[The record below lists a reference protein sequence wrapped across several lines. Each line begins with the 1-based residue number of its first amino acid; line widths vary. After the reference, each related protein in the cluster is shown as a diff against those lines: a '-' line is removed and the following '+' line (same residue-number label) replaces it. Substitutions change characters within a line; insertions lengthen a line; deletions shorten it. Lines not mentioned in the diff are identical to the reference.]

1 MMKKIL
7 LLFIVSLI
15 FLSSQLSAQETY
27 FGKNKVRYKDF
38 NWSYIQTRHF
48 DIYFYEDAYETA
60 KFTATVMESAYV
72 EIAKELN
79 YKIQEEIPVFVYNSH
94 NDFQQTNITQG
105 LLPEGVGGFT
115 EAFKNRIVIPFDGS
129 YEDFRHVLHHEL
141 THAFVYDLIY
151 GKSFSSLLSRNKLFN
166 LPLWYAEGFA
176 EYSSRHGWDYFSDMF
191 VRDATIN
198 GYLTPPDYLGGFLAY
213 KQGQAMIK
221 YIAETYGEDKLGEIL
236 KKGKVYLTLNKAL
249 VDVLGI
255 TQEELWKDFSKEMKR
270 RYWPEI
276 ALRAEAEEFAKQ
288 LTTARKDG
296 SYFNEKPEFHPDGTK
311 IAIFTDKSDYTE
323 IVLIDAEDGHSLKAL
338 VKGERSSDLESLH
351 SFVSGMSFSPEG
363 DKMVFVAKSNG
374 DPTLMFYDLTHDK
387 IYMKK
392 KFDFYNILSPSWS
405 PDTKK
410 IAFSALRG
418 NKRDLYV
425 YNIETDELT
434 QLTHD
439 RYDDKE
445 PSWLPNSEEIIF
457 SSDRPHSKSRMP
469 EWEKN
474 MYVTEGAY
482 LPGDFKYGFY
492 NLFHIT
498 INQTDTIDE
507 LDVGQGQNIAPKVS
521 PDGTKVAF
529 ISNRNGIDNIYVA
542 YLDSSLVYPVT
553 DILTGVRSISW
564 SPNSRKIAFSAFN
577 KGAFDIFVLDKL
589 KPAGENNVL
598 ANTDFMNGKYN
609 ILDSNKTFAE
619 QTDSLLPDTTLD
631 FDSVM
636 AATFNYTPK
645 STEAD
650 TATMSDSVKT
660 DTMLAETPKEKDS
673 LVTTKTGVYDEGFVY
688 VSDTEDKK
696 FDSLLIGVPREDNAA
711 ENSKPVEE
719 PEYFNS
725 RPGPDKNGEYVVK
738 KYKTKYTPDFV
749 HATPGYN
756 TFYGFQGQAYIIL
769 TDYLGNHQ
777 FYFATDLV
785 NTIDQSNIQVLYF
798 YNKKRTNFGVGLFHS
813 KNFYSFLDNMFFS
826 DRFYGFQGIARYP
839 MSTFNRVDLTVSQYF
854 IDRQYNY
861 TSQIAFDQY
870 NPTYG
875 FKENS
880 KVTVGELAYISDNVL
895 WGLTGPINGRRIKL
909 SASTGVNI
917 FNTKDIEFTSVEM
930 DYRKYWHIKNNF
942 SLAFRVS
949 SGASF
954 GRTPKLYFLGGT
966 TNWIGKKTYDASV
979 YDVKNLYF
987 ADIVTPLRGVPYYEL
1002 SGNRY
1007 GLINAEFRFPLI
1019 DYFAL
1024 HFPLPIVFSRIQGVF
1039 FTDIGSAWNNSNFKG
1054 GVSDNG
1060 DGRLNDIKMG
1070 FGTGL
1075 RLNLGFF
1082 LLRYDLAWGT
1092 DLNTVFPRTTSYF
1105 SMGADF

>member
-1 MMKKIL
+1 MKKPIL
-7 LLFIVSLI
+7 FLIVSLI
-15 FLSSQLSAQETY
+15 LFSSYASAQETY

-38 NWSYIQTRHF
+38 NWSYIQTKHF

-129 YEDFRHVLHHEL
+129 YEEFRHVLHHEL

-198 GYLTPPDYLGGFLAY
+198 GYLAPPDYLGGFLAY

-221 YIAETYGEDKLGEIL
+221 YIADTYGEDKLGEIL

-249 VDVLGI
+249 IDVLGI
-255 TQEELWKDFSKEMKR
+255 DQEELWKGFSKEMKR

-276 ALRAEAEEFAKQ
+276 ALREEAEEFSTQ
-288 LTTARKDG
+288 LTKARNDG

-311 IAIFTDKSDYTE
+311 LAIFTDKSDYTE
-323 IVLIDAEDGHSLKAL
+323 IVLIDAEDGHQIEKL

-351 SFVSGMSFSPEG
+351 SFVSGMSFSPDG
-363 DKMVFVAKSNG
+363 DKMIFVAKSNG
-374 DPTLMFYDLTHDK
+374 DPTLMFYDLAK
-387 IYMKK
+387 KEIYMKK
-392 KFDFYNILSPSWS
+392 KFDFYNILSPRWS
-405 PDTKK
+405 PDNKK
-410 IAFSALRG
+410 IAFSALKG
-418 NKRDLYV
+418 NERDLYV
-425 YNIETDELT
+425 YNIESD
-434 QLTHD
+434 QLSQITHD

-445 PSWLPNSEEIIF
+445 PSWLPNSEDIIF
-457 SSDRPHSKSRMP
+457 SSDRPHSKYKMP
-469 EWEKN
+469 EWNKN
-474 MYVTEGAY
+474 MYVVEGAY

-492 NLFHIT
+492 NLFE
-498 INQTDTIDE
+498 INIKKADVTTE
-507 LDVGQGQNIAPKVS
+507 LDVGQGQNIAPSVS

-542 YLDSSLVYPVT
+542 ILDSSYVYPVT

-589 KPAGENNVL
+589 QPTGDNNL
-598 ANTDFMNGKYN
+598 LTNTDYMNGKYN
-609 ILDSNKTFAE
+609 KFSSIE
-619 QTDSLLPDTTLD
+619 QLAKNTDSILVDTALN

-636 AATFNYTPK
+636 AQTFSFADD
-645 STEAD
+645 STK
-650 TATMSDSVKT
+650 SDSTMTDSVTT
-660 DTMLAETPKEKDS
+660 DTLLADAPKEEEDS
-673 LVTTKTGVYDEGFVY
+673 LITTETGVYDEGFVF
-688 VSDTEDKK
+688 VSDSDDTKL
-696 FDSLLIGVPREDNAA
+696 DSLLIGVPRELDQAQ
-711 ENSKPVEE
+711 NSKPMEE
-719 PEYFNS
+719 SPYFDD
-725 RPGPDKNGEYVVK
+725 RPGPDKNGDYVVK

-756 TFYGFQGQAYIIL
+756 TFYGFQGQAYFIL

-785 NTIDQSNIQVLYF
+785 NTIDQSNIQILYF
-798 YNKKRTNFGVGLFHS
+798 YNKKRTNLGVGIFHS
-813 KNFYSFLDNMFFS
+813 KNFYSFLNNMFFS

-839 MSTFNRVDLTVSQYF
+839 MSTFSRIDMTLSQYF

-861 TSQIAFDQY
+861 TSYAAYDQY
-870 NPTYG
+870 NPIYG

-895 WGLTGPINGRRIKL
+895 WGLTGPINGRRVKL
-909 SASTGVNI
+909 RASGGINLFDSKGVQ
-917 FNTKDIEFTSVEM
+917 FTSLEF
-930 DYRKYWHIKNNF
+930 DYRKYIHIKNNF

-966 TNWIGKKTYDASV
+966 TNWIGKRTYDASV

-987 ADIVTPLRGVPYYEL
+987 ADVVTPLRGVPYYEL

-1007 GLINAEFRFPLI
+1007 SVINAEFRFPLI

-1024 HFPLPIVFSRIQGVF
+1024 HFPLPLVFSRIQGLF
-1039 FTDIGSAWNNSNFKG
+1039 FTDIGSAWNNSDFKG

-1060 DGRLNDIKMG
+1060 NGRLNDIKMG

-1075 RLNLGFF
+1075 RLNLGFI
-1082 LLRYDLAWGT
+1082 LLRYDLAWST
-1092 DLNTVFPRTTSYF
+1092 DLDSIFPHTTSYF
-1105 SMGADF
+1105 SAGADF